1 MIWPPLLIIDFGTT
15 YLANT
20 PTLRAMGDG
29 NLLNRETERGPEP
42 HAASVMSSVPSVSI
56 LLVKLKDNMAC
67 ICPDEVLVTWRTGLG
82 NTGAVTGVF
91 VDDNISKLAKQTLGM
106 DEGTLLRAMN
116 I

>member
-1 MIWPPLLIIDFGTT
+1 MIDFGTT

-20 PTLRAMGDG
+20 PTLRAMGEG
-29 NLLNRETERGPEP
+29 NLLNRGTERGPEP
-42 HAASVMSSVPSVSI
+42 HAASVMSNVPSVSI

-82 NTGAVTGVF
+82 NTGAVTRVF